1 MLYTLCIIL
10 ILVASILIILAVL
23 VQNPKSGMAA
33 NFGASNQVMGV
44 RQTSDFLEKFTW
56 TMAVVIVVLS
66 LLATLA
72 MDRGLVAR
80 SNVELEKDANALM
93 EKMIVEDP
101 APAVPQAELPASDQ
115 QPAPA
120 AAPAEAEEEKTEFNV
135 VLTEAGANKIAVI
148 KAVREVKAGLGL
160 VDAKKLVEGTPAV
173 ILEAV
178 SKDEANAAKA
188 KLEEAGAK
196 VDVK

>member
-101 APAVPQAELPASDQ
+101 APAVP
-115 QPAPA
+115 PA
-120 AAPAEAEEEKTEFNV
+120 AAPAE
-135 VLTEAGANKIAVI
+135 
-148 KAVREVKAGLGL
+148 
-160 VDAKKLVEGTPAV
+160 
-173 ILEAV
+173 
-178 SKDEANAAKA
+178 
-188 KLEEAGAK
+188 
-196 VDVK
+196 

>member
-80 SNVELEKDANALM
+80 SNVELEKDA
-93 EKMIVEDP
+93 
-101 APAVPQAELPASDQ
+101 DQ

-120 AAPAEAEEEKTEFNV
+120 AAPAE
-135 VLTEAGANKIAVI
+135 
-148 KAVREVKAGLGL
+148 
-160 VDAKKLVEGTPAV
+160 
-173 ILEAV
+173 
-178 SKDEANAAKA
+178 
-188 KLEEAGAK
+188 
-196 VDVK
+196 